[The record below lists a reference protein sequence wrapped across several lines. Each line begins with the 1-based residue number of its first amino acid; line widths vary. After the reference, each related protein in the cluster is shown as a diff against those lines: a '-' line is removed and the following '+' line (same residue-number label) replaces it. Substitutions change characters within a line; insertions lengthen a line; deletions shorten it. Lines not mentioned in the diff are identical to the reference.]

1 MSSAAVALARPYTMT
16 SARQALQYAIAHAG
30 PRDLVLIEG
39 SATDLYD
46 FYHQTTGVTVDGN
59 VYLITQAPGSPA
71 CSPTQETAWLGRYD
85 RVWVVFA
92 PPGTYEPPSA
102 LHQYVAALAAAGS
115 TRVARAY
122 PGNTDVIVVDP
133 TGTRDGAPSLPAP
146 TWESGTHGCLSF
158 YRLWARVSRPRGSG

>member
-1 MSSAAVALARPYTMT
+1 M
-16 SARQALQYAIAHAG
+16 
-30 PRDLVLIEG
+30 LIEG

-46 FYHQTTGVTVDGN
+46 FYHQTAGVTVAGN

-92 PPGTYEPPSA
+92 PRGTYEPPSA
-102 LHQYVAALAAAGS
+102 LHQYVAALAVAGS
-115 TRVARAY
+115 TRVARNY

-133 TGTRDGAPSLPAP
+133 KGTRDGATSLPAP

-158 YRLWARVSRPRGSG
+158 YA